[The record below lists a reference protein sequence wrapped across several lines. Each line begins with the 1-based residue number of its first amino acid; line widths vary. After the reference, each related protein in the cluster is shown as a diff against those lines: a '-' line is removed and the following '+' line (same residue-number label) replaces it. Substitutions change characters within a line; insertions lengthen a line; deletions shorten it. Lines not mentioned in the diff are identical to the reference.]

1 MKNRLLDILLAL
13 TMCACAPDA
22 VIETGTAPELVPDI
36 VEVTVPRNIA
46 PLNFAVKD
54 ADRLRLEISSES
66 GRIRSCG
73 KVTDIPAG
81 KWSRMLSEG
90 DELEFKLLARKE
102 GKWYGYAP
110 FKVHL
115 SDDAMDSH
123 LLYRRIDPGYE
134 LYARMGIYQ
143 RELSSFVEKTVF
155 DNSKVSPGCMNC
167 HSVAKCDPAN
177 FQLHL
182 RGNKGGS
189 YIRGGGIPDRVVD
202 MKNNRTLGL
211 VYPYWH
217 PSGDYI
223 AYSAN
228 DIRQSFHN
236 VPEKVLEVYD
246 LASDIVVYDVRKD
259 EIIVLPQLAD
269 SCRMETFPA
278 FSADGRTLF
287 YCCADRADNFA
298 DVRYSLMS
306 VGFNPEDGSLS
317 GEAQVVWKEEGRSV
331 SFPRPSY
338 DGKYL
343 MFTVSDFGNFSIW
356 HPEADLYMMDLADG
370 TARALDELNSTDTE
384 SYHSWSSSSRWVVF
398 SSRRLD
404 GRFTRPYIAHLGD
417 DGQFDKPFL
426 LPFRSPEDE
435 ALMLQS
441 YNIPEF
447 CDGEVKIERNLIY
460 NPERKQVTVR

>member
-1 MKNRLLDILLAL
+1 MKRLLSDILLIL
-13 TMCACAPDA
+13 TLCACTPGA
-22 VIETGTAPELVPDI
+22 VIETGSAPELVPDI
-36 VEVTVPRNIA
+36 LEVTVPRNIA

-54 ADRLRLEISSES
+54 ADRLKLEIRS
-66 GRIRSCG
+66 GKGSIRLG
-73 KVTDIPAG
+73 GRYAGIPAG
-81 KWSRMLSEG
+81 KWHRMLSES
-90 DELEFKLLARKE
+90 DELEFKVLARKD

-110 FKVHL
+110 FKVRV
-115 SDDAMDSH
+115 SGDEMDPQ

-143 RELSSFVEKTVF
+143 RDLTSFAERVVL

-167 HSVAKCDPAN
+167 HSVAGCDPSS

-182 RGNKGGS
+182 RGNKGGT
-189 YIRGGGIPDRVVD
+189 YIRGGGLPDRVVD
-202 MKNNRTLGL
+202 MKNDRTLGT

-217 PSGDYI
+217 PTGDFI
-223 AYSAN
+223 AYSTN

-236 VPEKVLEVYD
+236 VPEKVLEVFD

-259 EIIVLPQLAD
+259 AIIVLPELAD
-269 SCRMETFPA
+269 STKLETFPA

-298 DVRYSLMS
+298 DIRYRLMS
-306 VGFNPEDGSLS
+306 VGFNPEDGTLD
-317 GEAQVVWKEEGRSV
+317 GEPRPVWEQEGRSV

-343 MFTVSDFGNFSIW
+343 MFTVSGFGNFSIW

-370 TARALDELNSTDTE
+370 TARALDELNSADTE

-404 GRFTRPYIAHLGD
+404 GRFTRPYIAHIGE
-417 DGQFDKPFL
+417 DGHFDKPFM

-435 ALMLQS
+435 TLMLQS

-447 CDGEVKIERNLIY
+447 CRGEVRIEKNLVY
-460 NPERKQVTVR
+460 NPERKPITVR